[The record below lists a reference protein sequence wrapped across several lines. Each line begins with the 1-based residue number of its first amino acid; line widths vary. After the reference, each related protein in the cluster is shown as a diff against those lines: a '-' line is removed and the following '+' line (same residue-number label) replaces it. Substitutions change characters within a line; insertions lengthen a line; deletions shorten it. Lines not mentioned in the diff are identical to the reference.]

1 MLPFSLAK
9 IACLRVAVSRGGLLA
24 CTCGAGPAR
33 AVVRFSERF
42 LMKFNVRFPVLAGK
56 VETK

>member
-9 IACLRVAVSRGGLLA
+9 VACLRVAVSRGGLLA

-42 LMKFNVRFPVLAGK
+42 FNEIQCAISSSCR
-56 VETK
+56 ESRD